1 MRLDVRGEVCPYPM
15 LRTVE
20 TLAELP
26 ADEELEVLT
35 DHAPA
40 LATIPW
46 QAAKRGYRVDA
57 REIGG
62 GEWLLSLS
70 RVERPLDPLQ
80 VVRDVARQVDGR
92 LAQEGVDVG
101 S

>member
-1 MRLDVRGEVCPYPM
+1 MNLDVRGEVCPYPM

-20 TLAELP
+20 ALAELS
-26 ADEELEVLT
+26 AEEELDVLT

-46 QAAKRGYRVDA
+46 QAAKRGYLVDV
-57 REIGG
+57 REIGAA
-62 GEWLLSLS
+62 WQLTLRRSD
-70 RVERPLDPLQ
+70 RPLDPLQ
-80 VVRDVARQVDGR
+80 VVRDIAQRVGRGMSREGSVDG
-92 LAQEGVDVG
+92 